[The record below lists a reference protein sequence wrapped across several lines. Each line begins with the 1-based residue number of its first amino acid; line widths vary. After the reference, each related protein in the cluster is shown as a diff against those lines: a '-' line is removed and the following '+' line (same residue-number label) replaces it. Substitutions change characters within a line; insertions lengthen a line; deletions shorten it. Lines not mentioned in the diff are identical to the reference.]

1 MSPIENGKREAA
13 VQPFGI
19 RFLEVPTKGE
29 LLAANGGMRYRRSA
43 PGKGPAMP
51 PLHSMDIIAT
61 PVLGGGG
68 LTGGQHLAT

>member
-1 MSPIENGKREAA
+1 MRGMVIQNEPDLALGWVIAIEIFEQAD
-13 VQPFGI
+13 
-19 RFLEVPTKGE
+19 E
-29 LLAANGGMRYRRSA
+29 LAA
-43 PGKGPAMP
+43 AMP